1 MITLKDIIAVVAAEY
16 KMSPEHMM
24 ERTRRP
30 AVARPRQIVMWIAR
44 EYTKLSLPQI
54 GERMGGYDHTTI
66 MYGIKV
72 IQAKMLKDPTLEVR
86 VRQLAALSAM
96 RAARRERPQS
106 APTHEIAA
114 SA

>member
-1 MITLKDIIAVVAAEY
+1 MITLKDIIAVVATEY
-16 KMSPEHMM
+16 KMSPEHLM

-54 GERMGGYDHTTI
+54 GERLGGYDHTTI

-72 IQAKMLKDPTLEVR
+72 IQVSMSKDPTLEVR
-86 VRQLAALSAM
+86 VRQLAALSAS
-96 RAARRERPQS
+96 RAARRERGHGVPIN
-106 APTHEIAA
+106 EIAA